1 MPIMTPVHDNEFA
14 VLETLFE
21 GAYRVDPDRRITYW
35 NPAAEKLT
43 GFAAGEVVGSRCADG
58 ILQHI
63 DANGRHLCRTACPLA
78 ETLVD
83 GRSREASVFLHHK
96 LGHRV
101 PVSVRCTVQR
111 DSEGHIIGG
120 LEVFT
125 DASAADVLRQ
135 RIDELEQLAYL
146 DRLTQVA
153 NRRFAD
159 ATVDQRLEEYR
170 RYQWPFG
177 VVLFD
182 IDRFKEVNDRW
193 GHLVGDRALAMV
205 ANTLAGTARS
215 FDLVARWGGDEFLV
229 VLRNVDEARLGHIA
243 ERLRTLVESA
253 FLTLDA
259 DTIRVTVS
267 GGSTLAEPGDSP
279 ESLVERADRL
289 LYTAKARGRNRVVA

>member
-1 MPIMTPVHDNEFA
+1 MSGISDNETA

-21 GAYRVDPDRRITYW
+21 GAYRVDPERRITYW

-43 GFAAGEVVGSRCADG
+43 GFAAAEVVGSRCADG

-63 DANGRHLCRTACPLA
+63 DASGRLLCHTACPLA
-78 ETLVD
+78 ETMVD
-83 GRSREASVFLHHK
+83 GHGREASVYLHHK

-111 DSEGHIIGG
+111 DDRGRIMGG

-125 DASAADVLRQ
+125 DSSASDVLRQ
-135 RIDELEQLAYL
+135 RIEELEELAYL

-159 ATVDQRLEEYR
+159 ATVDQRLEEFR

-182 IDRFKEVNDRW
+182 IDQFKEVNDRW
-193 GHLVGDRALAMV
+193 GHLVGDRALRMV

-229 VLRNVDEARLGHIA
+229 VLRNVDSAHLEQIA
-243 ERLRTLVESA
+243 GRLRTLVESA
-253 FLTLDA
+253 FLTVGD
-259 DTIRVTVS
+259 DEVRVTVS
-267 GGSTLAEPGDSP
+267 GGTTLAEPGDSP
-279 ESLVERADRL
+279 ESLLERADRR
-289 LYTAKARGRNRVVA
+289 LYLAKAAGRNRIVS